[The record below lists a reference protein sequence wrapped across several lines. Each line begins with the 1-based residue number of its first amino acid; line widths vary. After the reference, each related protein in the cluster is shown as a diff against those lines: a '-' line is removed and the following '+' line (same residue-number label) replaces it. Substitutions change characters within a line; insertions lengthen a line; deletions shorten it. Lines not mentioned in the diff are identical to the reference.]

1 MAETLTEEEY
11 IELLKARGTENIW
24 NKNKYIQF

>member
-1 MAETLTEEEY
+1 MSETISDEEY
-11 IELLKARGTENIW
+11 IELLKAREAENIW